1 MGEVPVP
8 EVSSIN
14 EQQEAGTVAGTA
26 ASVHDESD
34 EDMGDHFGGPASPM
48 GGMRYL
54 SFLKNYKILKYTI
67 KKEKLSNISRS
78 IIIIGHKYLFNLFN
92 NQTLFTILYR
102 NLDCTFV
109 F

>member
-1 MGEVPVP
+1 MGEMPVP

-14 EQQEAGTVAGTA
+14 ETQETDAVPGTA

-54 SFLKNYKILKYTI
+54 ILSIFLYIFTTI
-67 KKEKLSNISRS
+67 GR
-78 IIIIGHKYLFNLFN
+78 Y
-92 NQTLFTILYR
+92 
-102 NLDCTFV
+102 
-109 F
+109 

>member
-1 MGEVPVP
+1 MGEVPIP

-14 EQQEAGTVAGTA
+14 EQQEAGTVTGTA

-54 SFLKNYKILKYTI
+54 SFFKNYNNKILKYAI
-67 KKEKLSNISRS
+67 KKEK
-78 IIIIGHKYLFNLFN
+78 K
-92 NQTLFTILYR
+92 Q
-102 NLDCTFV
+102 
-109 F
+109 